1 MRRED
6 LLKNFLGHH
15 NINLID
21 RGVIKKKFDILEA
34 IDDLTNFHSFVC
46 DKKDYSLGLISEA
59 GRIRQEQ
66 KNSLIRMKRLQ
77 NESDFNLTELI
88 NYASGCISE
97 LSDLE
102 FCSMINRSYKNSEIT
117 LGKIY
122 QNLYREKDILQVSD
136 TTRIRFGMIED
147 DFIKLVKRV
156 KRREKDI
163 DYLAM
168 TDEFV
173 EKAKLDNL
181 SRIYIKSALDYPEEA
196 ANYLSFVYLRDFD
209 DEKVKEKLADIERD
223 FRVF

>member
-1 MRRED
+1 
-6 LLKNFLGHH
+6 
-15 NINLID
+15 
-21 RGVIKKKFDILEA
+21 
-34 IDDLTNFHSFVC
+34 
-46 DKKDYSLGLISEA
+46 
-59 GRIRQEQ
+59 
-66 KNSLIRMKRLQ
+66 
-77 NESDFNLTELI
+77 
-88 NYASGCISE
+88 
-97 LSDLE
+97 
-102 FCSMINRSYKNSEIT
+102 
-117 LGKIY
+117 
-122 QNLYREKDILQVSD
+122 
-136 TTRIRFGMIED
+136 MIED

-181 SRIYIKSALDYPEEA
+181 SRIYIKSALDYPEEV